1 MSEIVLSQ
9 LPHTWL
15 IDVDGTIVKHNGHK
29 GQGDVLLPGVKAL
42 WDTIAAN
49 DVVVLLSARTTQEM
63 QPTLAFLA
71 MHGLRHDYVLF
82 GLPTGERIL
91 INDEKPSGLMT
102 AIALNVSRDEGLGD
116 VLVRIDPAI

>member
-1 MSEIVLSQ
+1 
-9 LPHTWL
+9 
-15 IDVDGTIVKHNGHK
+15 
-29 GQGDVLLPGVKAL
+29 
-42 WDTIAAN
+42 
-49 DVVVLLSARTTQEM
+49 M